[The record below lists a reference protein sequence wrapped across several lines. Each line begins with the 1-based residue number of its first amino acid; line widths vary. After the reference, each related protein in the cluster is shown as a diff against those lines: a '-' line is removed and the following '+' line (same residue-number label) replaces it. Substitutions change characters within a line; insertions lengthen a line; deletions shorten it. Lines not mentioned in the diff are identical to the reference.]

1 MKKFLKISGISIG
14 VLLLAMLILPFLFK
28 DKIKGIIDD
37 QIKKNINGQVWY
49 NSESFSLSLF
59 SHFPNLTVSIND
71 IGLMSNAYAFKGDTL
86 FAAKEFSLTIDVMSV
101 ISGDQIKVKGVFLDQ
116 PKVVTIYDKSGA
128 FSWDITYPDTTTKAP
143 EAPEEPS
150 TMKISIEK
158 WEIKDGTII
167 YDDQTMPM
175 YAELKHFDHKGS
187 GDINADIYDLKTY
200 TKSTNVLVEYDGT
213 TYLNGQT
220 VVADATMNIDLG
232 KSIYKF
238 LENEFAVNDF
248 KLGFDGAIEM
258 PADDIKMDITY
269 KAKETNFKNLLSLV
283 PAVYNKDFETVKTDG
298 TIGFDGY
305 VKGIYNETTMP
316 GFGLNMFIKDGFFQY
331 PDLPEAV
338 KNINMDL
345 HVDDKDGIM
354 DHTIVDLKKFHME
367 MGQNP
372 VDARVLMNG
381 MNPYDIDAN
390 VLAKV
395 KLDDVSKFYP
405 IEGTTLK
412 GLFGMDV
419 KAKGK
424 YSDSLKL
431 MPMVTA
437 KMDLTNGYVKSS
449 EFPKPIENINVS
461 AVAASDGNMATSTF
475 LLDYFKLILDGEPF
489 EMKAFVKNFDDPNYE
504 ASLKGIIDLAKMT
517 KIYPIENTT
526 LTGRMVADMTTKG
539 VLSEVQAGNYLNTQ
553 TSGSLEISDLV
564 YKSSDLPQG
573 YTMKSGLLTLTPDRF
588 NITSMKGL
596 LGKSD
601 YDITGY
607 MSNYM
612 GYMFGGKDSTIHGV
626 MTMASKKFDVNE
638 WMTDDPAPTTAAPA
652 EEVPMEVV
660 EVPKNIDFTFNA
672 AMDQVLYSNMDMTN
686 MKGAI
691 IVKDGIVKMNNLNFN
706 SVGGTF
712 LVGGEYNTQ
721 DITKPSFKMDM
732 NMKDVE
738 AKEAY
743 KTFNTVKKMAPIAN
757 YVEGKINMAIIMDGL
772 LDKEMMPVYSTL
784 NGKGS
789 LSSGSVKILSNP
801 VLGSIASLTKMKNMD
816 PMEVKD
822 LKINYTIQNGALIVA
837 PFNIASGE
845 SKLAVTKGENHLD
858 GSVDYDMQLNTPS
871 GALGAEANKALSGL
885 VGSSAVSMPKN
896 IIIDLNVKGPYD
908 KTKVSIVKTNFGEV
922 DKTAMKDAAI
932 TEIKNSDQAKQVQA
946 EVDKAKA
953 QAEEEAAK
961 QKAAA
966 EAELKKQQ
974 DAAAAELKKQQDAAN
989 AEIAKQKQILE
1000 QKKKASEDSAKKAA
1014 SDALKKGLKF

>member
-28 DKIKGIIDD
+28 DKIKGIIDE
-37 QIKKNINGQVWY
+37 QIQKNINGKVWY
-49 NSESFSLSLF
+49 DSESFSLSLF
-59 SHFPNLTVSIND
+59 KHFPNLSVSIND

-101 ISGDQIKVKGVFLDQ
+101 ISGDQIKIKGVFLDQ

-128 FSWDITYPDTTTKAP
+128 FSWDITYPDTTTQAP
-143 EAPEEPS
+143 AAPEEPS
-150 TMKISIEK
+150 SMNISIDK

-175 YAELKHFDHKGS
+175 YAELKHLDHKGS
-187 GDINADIYDLKTY
+187 GDITADIYDLKTY

-220 VVADATMNIDLG
+220 VTADAAMNIDLG

-248 KLGFDGAIEM
+248 KFGFDGVVEM
-258 PADDIKMDITY
+258 PTDDIKMDITY

-283 PAVYNKDFETVKTDG
+283 PAIYNKDFESVKTDG
-298 TIGFDGY
+298 VIGFDGY

-316 GFGLNMFIKDGFFQY
+316 GFGLNMFIKNGFFQY
-331 PDLPEAV
+331 PDLPDAV

-354 DHTIVDLKKFHME
+354 DHIIVDLKKFHME

-372 VDARVLMNG
+372 IDARVLMNG

-390 VLAKV
+390 VLAKI
-395 KLDDVSKFYP
+395 KLEDVAKFYP

-437 KMDLTNGYVKSS
+437 KMDLKDGYVKSAD
-449 EFPKPIENINVS
+449 FPKPIENINVS
-461 AVAASDGNMATSTF
+461 AVATSNGDMKTSTF
-475 LLDYFKLILDGEPF
+475 LLNYFKLLLDGEPF

-504 ASLKGIIDLAKMT
+504 ASIKGIIDLAKMT
-517 KIYPIENTT
+517 KIYPIEGTT
-526 LTGRMVADMTTKG
+526 LTGRMNADMTTKG
-539 VLSEVQAGNYLNTQ
+539 VLSEVQAGNYTNTQ
-553 TSGSLEISDLV
+553 TSGSLDISDLV
-564 YKSSDLPQG
+564 YKGTDLPQG
-573 YTMKSGLLTLTPDRF
+573 YTMKKGLLTLTPERF
-588 NITSMKGL
+588 NIATMQGM

-612 GYMFGGKDSTIHGV
+612 GYMFGGKDTTIHGV
-626 MTMASKKFDVNE
+626 MTMVSKKFDVNE
-638 WMTDDPAPTTAAPA
+638 WMTDEPTTTTAAAPE
-652 EEVPMEVV
+652 EEVPLEVV

-672 AMDQVLYSNMDMTN
+672 KMDQVLYSNMDMTN
-686 MKGAI
+686 MNGAI
-691 IVKDGIVKMNNLNFN
+691 VVKDGIVKMNNLNFN
-706 SVGGTF
+706 SIGGTF
-712 LVGGEYNTQ
+712 LFGGEYNTQ
-721 DITKPSFKMDM
+721 DITKPSFKMNMD
-732 NMKDVE
+732 MKDVA
-738 AKEAY
+738 AKDAY
-743 KTFNTVKKMAPIAN
+743 KTFNSVKKMAPIAN
-757 YVEGKINMAIIMDGL
+757 YVDGKINMAIIMDGL
-772 LDKEMMPVYSTL
+772 LDKEMMPVYATL

-789 LSSGSVKILSNP
+789 LSSSSVKVLSNP
-801 VLGSIASLTKMKNMD
+801 VLGSVASLTKMKNLD
-816 PMEVKD
+816 PMEIKD
-822 LKINYTIQNGALIVA
+822 LKINYTIVNGALIVA
-837 PFNIASGE
+837 PFNVTAGE
-845 SKLAVTKGENHLD
+845 SKLAITKGENHLD

-871 GALGAEANKALSGL
+871 GALGNEANKALTGL
-885 VGSSAVSMPKN
+885 VGTSAISMPKN

-922 DKTAMKDAAI
+922 DKTAIKDAAI

-953 QAEEEAAK
+953 QAEAEAQK

-989 AEIAKQKQILE
+989 AEIAKQKKI
-1000 QKKKASEDSAKKAA
+1000 AEDSAKKAA
-1014 SDALKKGLKF
+1014 ADALKKGFKLK